1 MSRTFLIK
9 LLSLIACLSLL
20 AFPLAGGGL
29 AAAEVDLLVGLKL
42 PLHVAPDG
50 TLFANLSYSN
60 KGGPASPEDT
70 WVKLTL
76 PAEVTFVSAVDKEG
90 GPLPPDDV
98 AGNELTWVIGA
109 LPADSVWGHIWVTVQ
124 LVEGLAEGTTL
135 TFGGEVGSSAA
146 ETNVDNNIIEVSS
159 EVCDMAGSTKQAQ
172 SGQVKPGDSVLY
184 TITLQLAARKGVGET
199 AQRMVT
205 LIDELPPAHQVRF
218 LGWENAPYGTLDG
231 NQLHWQGQVRADQ
244 PVKLQ
249 YRLGIEGDVPP
260 GTVIT
265 NRARVMWT
273 GGELEL
279 EPVDVQVYLTD
290 DDHMFG
296 PGGGQWQHAYGVT
309 IDVPPD
315 ALQEMTRFQLRAMF
329 EENPPEDVPA
339 GWKFANRAFE
349 MKAFQFGEIHQF
361 NQPLTITIDCPDEIP
376 GLQQHTLR
384 LWYRKGP
391 GEPWAMLGEPVRHQN
406 GQISFTTDHFTEFA
420 LFGQAGYRMLLPMI
434 KN

>member
-1 MSRTFLIK
+1 MSRTYLIK
-9 LLSLIACLSLL
+9 LLSLIASLSLL
-20 AFPLAGGGL
+20 AFPLAGEGQ
-29 AAAEVDLLVGLKL
+29 AAAEVDLVVGLKL

-50 TLFANLSYSN
+50 TLLANLSYSN
-60 KGGPASPEDT
+60 KGSLASPDDT
-70 WVKLTL
+70 WAKLIL

-90 GPLPPDDV
+90 EPLSPDVV

-124 LVEGLAEGTTL
+124 LAEGLVEGTRL

-146 ETNVDNNIIEVSS
+146 ETNLDNNLIEVSS

-184 TITLQLAARKGVGET
+184 TITLQLAARKGAGET

-218 LGWENAPYGTLDG
+218 LGWENTPYGTLDG
-231 NQLHWQGQVRADQ
+231 NQLRWQGQVRAGE

-249 YRLGIEGDVPP
+249 YRLGIEGDLPP

-265 NRARVMWT
+265 NRARVMWA
-273 GGELEL
+273 GGEMEL

-309 IDVPPD
+309 IDVPPG
-315 ALQEMTRFQLRAMF
+315 AVQEMTRFQFRPLF
-329 EENPPEDVPA
+329 EENPPEDVPP

-361 NQPLTITIDCPDEIP
+361 GQPLTITINCPDEIP

-384 LWYRKGP
+384 LWYRAGP
-391 GEPWAMLGEPVRHQN
+391 GEPWAMLGDPVKHQN

-420 LFGQAGYRMLLPMI
+420 LFGQAGHRVLLPLI